1 MSELEGFEEGEKV
14 LFNDRKTPL
23 TVQEVS
29 EEELVVEGPGG
40 GEYEIYFDED
50 TLLVCRKGNK
60 RYSSYCEDLRSVG
73 EWVRDGDCWRHSKTE
88 AEISI
93 VQNENGFYELESK
106 KFQGELDNP
115 AYGFTNKEA
124 ALEEAE
130 KVVESNPEG

>member
-1 MSELEGFEEGEKV
+1 MELNNFEKGEKV

-23 TVQEVS
+23 TVREVS
-29 EEELVVEGPGG
+29 EQELVVEGPGG

-60 RYSSYCEDLRSVG
+60 RYSSYCKDLRSVG
-73 EWVRDGDCWRHSKTE
+73 EWVRGGHCWRHSKTD
-88 AEISI
+88 AEVCVI
-93 VQNENGFYELESK
+93 QNENGFYEIKSE
-106 KFQGELDNP
+106 KFQDELDNP

-130 KVVESNPEG
+130 KVIESNPEG